1 MSSDVSGTV
10 ELDLTEKHNLI
21 IQPIASPN
29 GQQIQLSGTIP
40 VQTFPANLMKIDV
53 NENKAIITLIAS
65 SEEANIQMIRT
76 PLADGIFNAVIQKIQ
91 SSSDTDKDSIAI
103 LIQIIRDSLT
113 PESQNQDLVER
124 LKQIYQDKENFDATW
139 VKATPYILEALRK
152 TLDSAIMV

>member
-10 ELDLTEKHNLI
+10 ELDLTKKHNLI

-76 PLADGIFNAVIQKIQ
+76 P
-91 SSSDTDKDSIAI
+91 
-103 LIQIIRDSLT
+103 
-113 PESQNQDLVER
+113 
-124 LKQIYQDKENFDATW
+124 
-139 VKATPYILEALRK
+139 
-152 TLDSAIMV
+152 

>member
-10 ELDLTEKHNLI
+10 ELDLTKKHNLI

-65 SEEANIQMIRT
+65 SEEANIEMIRT

-103 LIQIIRDSLT
+103 LMQIIRDSLT
-113 PESQNQDLVER
+113 PESQNQDHVER

-139 VKATPYILEALRK
+139 VKASPYILEALRK